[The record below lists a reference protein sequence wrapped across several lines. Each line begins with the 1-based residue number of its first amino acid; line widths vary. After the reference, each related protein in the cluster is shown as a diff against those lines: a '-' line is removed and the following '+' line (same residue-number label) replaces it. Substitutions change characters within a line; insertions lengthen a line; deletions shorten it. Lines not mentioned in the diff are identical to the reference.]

1 MTEDELSAIVE
12 SKLADRLAA
21 RLQADRERVRAEVI
35 TELRREADREWYNRV
50 NAKHPI
56 ETAGDPKV
64 EAARRA
70 AMDAAVK
77 KDMADMDRAN
87 ARVIEGS
94 LVHQRSRAALVPG
107 SEGFRFKG

>member
-1 MTEDELSAIVE
+1 MTEDELNAQVE
-12 SKLADRLAA
+12 AELNAQIDAE
-21 RLQADRERVRAEVI
+21 LQAELVRKRMEIARR
-35 TELRREADREWYNRV
+35 LRREAASRQYDRI
-50 NAKHPI
+50 NARHPI
-56 ETAGDPKV
+56 EGPGDPKV

-87 ARVIEGS
+87 SRVIEGS

-107 SEGFRFKG
+107 GEGFEIR